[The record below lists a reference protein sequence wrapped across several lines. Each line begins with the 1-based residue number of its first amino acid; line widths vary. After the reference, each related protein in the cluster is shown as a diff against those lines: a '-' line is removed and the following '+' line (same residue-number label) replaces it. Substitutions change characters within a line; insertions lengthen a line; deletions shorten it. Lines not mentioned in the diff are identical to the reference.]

1 ITKGD
6 ISKAVGTFYGLAGVK
21 AVDFSRPALLV
32 FTEGVETPLTVLRL
46 NSKDDLLTIL
56 PSDPVQNRQG
66 NELTFPIDLTR
77 AAYINFF
84 GDFVVLSA
92 DWRQYPLLREALPGL
107 METEGEAL
115 LSGVFDL
122 ERAPRSLSRNLEG
135 LAPPSL
141 PLKVG
146 WDEGLRSE
154 EHTSELQS
162 RENLVCRL
170 LLEKK

>member
-1 ITKGD
+1 
-6 ISKAVGTFYGLAGVK
+6 
-21 AVDFSRPALLV
+21 
-32 FTEGVETPLTVLRL
+32 
-46 NSKDDLLTIL
+46 L

-92 DWRQYPLLREALPGL
+92 DWRQYTLLREALPGL

-146 WDEGLRSE
+146 WDEGLEGLDLLIGSIKKANV
-154 EHTSELQS
+154 TLGWDVAQS
-162 RENLVCRL
+162 AYQ
-170 LLEKK
+170 